1 MATIDKNGML
11 QDSRIV
17 PRRYMNLEHG
27 ALTQV
32 NAIVVHQTDSSTDQ
46 STFNC
51 YANPKRKEGA
61 HFLIGVMGTIYQTA
75 SIRRRCY
82 HVGALRS
89 RCMSLGIKNCADPAY
104 AALKGMSFG
113 QQKSFTNKHEQTK
126 PYPERYPM
134 NADSI
139 GIEIVGK
146 NLAKGTYDAIH
157 NVQQHSLIWL
167 VAEIAKIYSLGTED
181 DVYRHPDL
189 SYKDAGEAAAAD
201 WKDYSKQ

>member
-1 MATIDKNGML
+1 MLKIDKNGML
-11 QDSRIV
+11 IDGRIL
-17 PRRYMNLEHG
+17 PRRYMNLEQG
-27 ALTQV
+27 ALTHV
-32 NAIVVHQTDSSTDQ
+32 NAIVVHQTDSPTDQ
-46 STFNC
+46 STFNT

-89 RCMSLGIKNCADPAY
+89 RCMVLGIKNCSDPAY

-113 QQKSFTNKHEQTK
+113 QQKSFTDQHERKK

-134 NADSI
+134 NADSV

-146 NLAKGTYDAIH
+146 SLAEGTYDAIH
-157 NVQQHSLIWL
+157 NVQQHSLTWL
-167 VAEIAKIYSLGTED
+167 VAEIAAIFSLGTED

-189 SYKDAGEAAAAD
+189 SYKNAGEAAAAD
-201 WKDYSKQ
+201 WTDYSKR